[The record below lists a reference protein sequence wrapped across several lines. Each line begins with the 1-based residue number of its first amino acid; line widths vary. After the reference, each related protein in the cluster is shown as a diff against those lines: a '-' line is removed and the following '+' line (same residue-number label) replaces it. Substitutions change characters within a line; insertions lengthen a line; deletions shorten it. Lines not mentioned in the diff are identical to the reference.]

1 MTPSANVGTMV
12 TMTDRNPT
20 KGQITGHVGEIPQD
34 QIRADRVANA
44 DQKTRPSII
53 VERALRALQEE
64 N

>member
-1 MTPSANVGTMV
+1 MV

-64 N
+64 D